1 MNFGN
6 HLVRNFLLTILTLVL
21 VGPFARSVNAQA
33 NQPLNLN
40 FVGAGA
46 AGPPSVV
53 VLADGTLIFK
63 ITVFENVS
71 GALTGVLTEKAT
83 QVYPVT
89 EENGLLPITTSWKL
103 VTTAGTIEGY
113 YSGRFQHMQSGDH
126 MITQQGEVL
135 SVTEAYVDLYQA
147 RVEYKAILLP
157 DHMTISGVLTIHP
170 NEKR

>member
-1 MNFGN
+1 MSFLNY
-6 HLVRNFLLTILTLVL
+6 LVRNFSLAILSLVL
-21 VGPFARSVNAQA
+21 VGSFASSVNAQA
-33 NQPLNLN
+33 NHPLNLN

-53 VLADGTLIFK
+53 VIGDTLIFK

-71 GALTGVLTEKAT
+71 GDLTGVLTEKVT

-103 VTTAGTIEGY
+103 VTADGTIEGY
-113 YSGRFQHMQSGDH
+113 YSGLFQHTQSGDH
-126 MITQQGEVL
+126 IITQRGEVL
-135 SVTEAYVDLYQA
+135 SVTGSYVGLYQA
-147 RVEYKAILLP
+147 RVEYKAILLL

-170 NEKR
+170 NERR